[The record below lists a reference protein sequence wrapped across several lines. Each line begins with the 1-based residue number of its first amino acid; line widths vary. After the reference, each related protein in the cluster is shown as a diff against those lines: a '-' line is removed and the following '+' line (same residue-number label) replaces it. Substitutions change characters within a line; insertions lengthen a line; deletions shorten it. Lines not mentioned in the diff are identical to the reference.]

1 MLLLGEEVERHG
13 RIRAPQARGGLGVR
27 RRLRP
32 GRPELGAARVEVIV
46 TAPGRQSAN
55 AEELVHLLALAA
67 GAPAR
72 VVSADEE
79 GRLAYLG
86 AVASCA
92 EDRETVAVCDVGG
105 GSGIVVGTVRGGPA
119 WLRSVDLGCVRLT
132 ERFLPD
138 DPPGKNAVAKA
149 ADEAER
155 QLEGIVPPMP
165 QALATSRTARALRK
179 LVGPELGP
187 DELETAARRA
197 ANAPRASFRRSTG
210 STGAGRGRSRRA
222 PSFSPRFSAG
232 SRCRS
237 SSRGR
242 ASARAPCS
250 SSYRAGRRRNDAGGH
265 ASPGSGGRLL
275 AEAELAVEELED
287 ARRALLETEPLAE
300 ERSTTSPCVQRAGV
314 APSRSARSD
323 RTSSGEHPRQAP
335 RAARARGPS
344 TPQPARTSRHSGRTG
359 STRAGRRRAP

>member
-1 MLLLGEEVERHG
+1 MRVAAVDVGSNTVRLLVAERDGRGLEPLREEKAVLLLGEEVERHG
-13 RIRAPQARGGLGVR
+13 RIRARKLEEVSECVAGYGRVAR
-27 RRLRP
+27 
-32 GRPELGAARVEVIV
+32 ELGAARVEVIV

-92 EDRETVAVCDVGG
+92 EDLPETVAVCDVGG
-105 GSGIVVGTVRGGPA
+105 GSTEIVVGTVRGGPA

-138 DPPGKNAVAKA
+138 DPPGKNAVARA

-165 QALATSRTARALRK
+165 QAALAAGGTARALRK

-197 ANAPRASFRRSTG
+197 AKRSSRELSKEYG
-210 STGAGRGRSRRA
+210 IDRSRARTLA
-222 PSFSPRFSAG
+222 AG
-232 SRCRS
+232 
-237 SSRGR
+237 
-242 ASARAPCS
+242 AV
-250 SSYRAGRRRNDAGGH
+250 
-265 ASPGSGGRLL
+265 LL
-275 AEAELAVEELED
+275 TA
-287 ARRALLETEPLAE
+287 
-300 ERSTTSPCVQRAGV
+300 VQRRLSV
-314 APSRSARSD
+314 PLVV
-323 RTSSGEHPRQAP
+323 
-335 RAARARGPS
+335 
-344 TPQPARTSRHSGRTG
+344 ARTGLREGAVLELLSEQQ
-359 STRAGRRRAP
+359 AA